1 MLPQLNNLTAS
12 LDKTLDH
19 FKSELSALR
28 SGRVTPALVEHV
40 KVEAY
45 GTMTPLIELAS
56 INAPEPRLII
66 IQPWDKSITK
76 EIDKSLQ
83 AANLGVRPVIDGA
96 LIRLNFPALNEER
109 RHELVKQLGVKAEE
123 TKVAVKNT
131 REDMLKSLKA
141 DKESGQLSEDNF
153 FLAQKELQKIIDDYN
168 TRIKK
173 ISEDKEKEVMTI

>member
-1 MLPQLNNLTAS
+1 MLPQLNNLTVA

-28 SGRVTPALVEHV
+28 SGRVTPALVEHI

-45 GTMTPLIELAS
+45 GMMTPLIELAS

-66 IQPWDKSITK
+66 IQPWDKNITK

-83 AANLGVRPVIDGA
+83 AANLGAQPVIDGA

-109 RHELVKQLGVKAEE
+109 RQELVKQLGVKAEA
-123 TKVAVKNT
+123 TKVAIKNT
-131 REDMLKSLKA
+131 REDLSKSLKA
-141 DKESGQLSEDNF
+141 DKEFGQLSEDNF
-153 FLAQKELQKIIDDYN
+153 FLAQKELQKIIDNYN
-168 TRIKK
+168 ARIKK
-173 ISEDKEKEVMTI
+173 ITEDKEKEIMTI